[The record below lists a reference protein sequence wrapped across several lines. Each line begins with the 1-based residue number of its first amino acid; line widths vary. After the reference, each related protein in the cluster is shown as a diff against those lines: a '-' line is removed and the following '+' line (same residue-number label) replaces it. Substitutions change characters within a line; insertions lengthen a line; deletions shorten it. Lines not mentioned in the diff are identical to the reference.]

1 MSTHVEMP
9 TLIARASVQAI
20 PTTTHPAHAAAEQK
34 RFVTLAAKAPSE
46 TSAPKLS
53 SMSDAASA
61 IAKRSTP
68 SNASLLV
75 VLALSFLAV
84 ALSITSVVSNGWA
97 ELATPTTQVGLHEQC
112 THHMTTVADAVDA
125 NGETSSGLAANIEPD
140 YTEAFTGRRFL
151 MVKAPTRY
159 SICHTHGIKV
169 RFISRL
175 LRSICYTVTYRYT
188 TVPQYHSHPITF
200 FKPLL
205 VALCPAHFKSDRLC
219 EH

>member
-1 MSTHVEMP
+1 MSSHVEMP
-9 TLIARASVQAI
+9 TLIARASVQAM

-97 ELATPTTQVGLHEQC
+97 ELATTTTQVGLHEQC
-112 THHMTTVADAVDA
+112 THHMTTVADA
-125 NGETSSGLAANIEPD
+125 NGETSSGLTADKILPGTAVGAQWWPW
-140 YTEAFTGRRFL
+140 L

-159 SICHTHGIKV
+159 SICHTHG
-169 RFISRL
+169 
-175 LRSICYTVTYRYT
+175 LRYV
-188 TVPQYHSHPITF
+188 
-200 FKPLL
+200 L
-205 VALCPAHFKSDRLC
+205 
-219 EH
+219 

>member
-1 MSTHVEMP
+1 MSSHVEMP
-9 TLIARASVQAI
+9 TLIARASVQAM

-97 ELATPTTQVGLHEQC
+97 ELATTATQVGLHEQC
-112 THHMTTVADAVDA
+112 THHMTTVADA
-125 NGETSSGLAANIEPD
+125 NGETSSGLSQSQVGSAYNHVI
-140 YTEAFTGRRFL
+140 

-159 SICHTHGIKV
+159 SICHTHGIWV

-175 LRSICYTVTYRYT
+175 LRSICYDIV
-188 TVPQYHSHPITF
+188 
-200 FKPLL
+200 LDL
-205 VALCPAHFKSDRLC
+205 
-219 EH
+219 

>member
-1 MSTHVEMP
+1 MSSHVEMP
-9 TLIARASVQAI
+9 TLIARASVQAM
-20 PTTTHPAHAAAEQK
+20 PTTTPHPAHAAAEQK

-97 ELATPTTQVGLHEQC
+97 ELATTTTQVGLHEQC
-112 THHMTTVADAVDA
+112 THHMTTVA
-125 NGETSSGLAANIEPD
+125 NGETPIVGLYTSSMHAD
-140 YTEAFTGRRFL
+140 FL
-151 MVKAPTRY
+151 SVKAPTRY

-188 TVPQYHSHPITF
+188 LTHYRSITLTHYF
-200 FKPLL
+200 LQTTSRSPLPS
-205 VALCPAHFKSDRLC
+205 AL
-219 EH
+219 

>member
-1 MSTHVEMP
+1 MSSHVEMP
-9 TLIARASVQAI
+9 TLIARASVQAM

-68 SNASLLV
+68 SNASLLI

-97 ELATPTTQVGLHEQC
+97 ELATTTTQVGLHEQC
-112 THHMTTVADAVDA
+112 THHMTTVADA
-125 NGETSSGLAANIEPD
+125 NGETSSGLVESVPVRHGVATS
-140 YTEAFTGRRFL
+140 YSRFL

-159 SICHTHGIKV
+159 SICHTHGIWV

-175 LRSICYTVTYRYT
+175 LRSICYDIV
-188 TVPQYHSHPITF
+188 
-200 FKPLL
+200 LDL
-205 VALCPAHFKSDRLC
+205 
-219 EH
+219 